1 MVKPTSIS
9 LLRGEEDPDCTLS
22 NVGELLK
29 SKAEEGVR
37 VLLLIWNDKSSG
49 GMFGM
54 NPYMVLSNGTPKNNK
69 NKNKK
74 INLPK
79 IVAYGTFRRN
89 RLHSAARTNIT
100 SMAQLVVQAMFF
112 CAVRKLLLVYVHL
125 VNNKNISDPF
135 QSNLNWL

>member
-89 RLHSAARTNIT
+89 RLHSAARTNKNKQNSGT
-100 SMAQLVVQAMFF
+100 KFRCTTTHDVVIQ
-112 CAVRKLLLVYVHL
+112 
-125 VNNKNISDPF
+125 
-135 QSNLNWL
+135 NLGQKDR